1 MRKYIIPGRL
11 GGLNEYTLKCRTH
24 YAAGAKFKKEQQ
36 QIVKN
41 NIVAQDITPL
51 KTPIFVK
58 FKWIEPNK
66 RRDFDNIAFSK
77 KFFFDSLQELKI
89 IENDNWNY
97 VKGFEDTFDV
107 DKENPRIEIEIF
119 EKDEF

>member
-1 MRKYIIPGRL
+1 MREYVIPGRL

-24 YAAGAKFKKEQQ
+24 YAAGAKYKKEQQ

-41 NIVAQDITPL
+41 NIVAQDLTPL
-51 KTPIFVK
+51 NTPIFVK

-66 RRDFDNIAFSK
+66 RRDYDNIAFSK
-77 KFFFDSLQELKI
+77 KYIFDAFQELDLLK
-89 IENDNWNY
+89 NDNWNY

-107 DKENPRIEIEIF
+107 DKENPRVIVQIF
-119 EKDEF
+119 ENGEF

>member
-1 MRKYIIPGRL
+1 MREYVIPGRL

-24 YAAGAKFKKEQQ
+24 YAAGGKFKKEQQ

-41 NIVAQDITPL
+41 NIVAQDTKPL
-51 KTPIFVK
+51 QTPIFVK
-58 FKWIEPNK
+58 FKWIEQNK
-66 RRDFDNIAFSK
+66 RRDFDNIAFAK
-77 KFFFDSLQELKI
+77 KFFFDSLQELNI

-107 DKENPRIEIEIF
+107 DKENPRIEIIIF
-119 EKDEF
+119 ENGEF

>member
-1 MRKYIIPGRL
+1 MREYVIPGRL

-24 YAAGAKFKKEQQ
+24 YAAGAKYKKEQQ

-41 NIVAQDITPL
+41 NIVAQDLTPL
-51 KTPIFVK
+51 NTPIFVK

-66 RRDFDNIAFSK
+66 RRDYDNIAFSK
-77 KFFFDSLQELKI
+77 KYIFDAFQELDMLK
-89 IENDNWNY
+89 NDNWIY

-107 DKENPRIEIEIF
+107 DKENPRVIVQIF
-119 EKDEF
+119 ENGEF

>member
-11 GGLNEYTLKCRTH
+11 GGLNEYTLKCLTH

-89 IENDNWNY
+89 I
-97 VKGFEDTFDV
+97 
-107 DKENPRIEIEIF
+107 
-119 EKDEF
+119 

>member
-24 YAAGAKFKKEQQ
+24 YQAGAKFKKEQQ

-41 NIVAQDITPL
+41 NIVAQDLTQL

-66 RRDFDNIAFSK
+66 RRDFDNIAFAK
-77 KFFFDSLQELKI
+77 KFFFDSLQELDV

-97 VKGFEDTFDV
+97 VSGFEDTFDV
-107 DKENPRIEIEIF
+107 DKENPRVEVTIYENG
-119 EKDEF
+119 EF

>member
-1 MRKYIIPGRL
+1 MVTRYPTTRL
-11 GGLNEYTLKCRTH
+11 
-24 YAAGAKFKKEQQ
+24 
-36 QIVKN
+36 
-41 NIVAQDITPL
+41 TPL

-58 FKWIEPNK
+58 FKWFEPNK
-66 RRDFDNIAFSK
+66 RRDFDNIAFAK
-77 KFFFDSLQELKI
+77 KFFFDSLQELDI

>member
-1 MRKYIIPGRL
+1 MREYVIPGRL

-24 YAAGAKFKKEQQ
+24 YAAGAKYKKEQQ

-41 NIVAQDITPL
+41 NIVAQDLTPL
-51 KTPIFVK
+51 NTPIFVK

-66 RRDFDNIAFSK
+66 RRDYDNIAFSK
-77 KFFFDSLQELKI
+77 KYIFDAFQELDLLK
-89 IENDNWNY
+89 NDNWNY

-107 DKENPRIEIEIF
+107 DRENPRVIVQIF
-119 EKDEF
+119 ENGEF